1 MDVTK
6 RIEKAKKLYKSI
18 NPSEEL
24 MNLLR
29 DLDKAIER
37 TWSYMRE
44 IGVTEIC
51 KACAME
57 TGSCCKK
64 WVEDEVDEVMILM
77 NLLLGVK
84 IPEKRYKEN
93 FCYFLSDRG
102 CTLRVRPVI
111 CVTFLCDRIRSVI
124 GEKEKELQRI
134 AGEELE
140 LGFLIRDII
149 IRNLMS

>member
-6 RIEKAKKLYKSI
+6 RIEKAKKLYNSI
-18 NPSEEL
+18 NPSKEL
-24 MNLLR
+24 MNLLK

-37 TWSYMRE
+37 TWSYMRK

-77 NLLLGVK
+77 NMLLGA
-84 IPEKRYKEN
+84 RKE
-93 FCYFLSDRG
+93 
-102 CTLRVRPVI
+102 V
-111 CVTFLCDRIRSVI
+111 
-124 GEKEKELQRI
+124 
-134 AGEELE
+134 
-140 LGFLIRDII
+140 
-149 IRNLMS
+149 